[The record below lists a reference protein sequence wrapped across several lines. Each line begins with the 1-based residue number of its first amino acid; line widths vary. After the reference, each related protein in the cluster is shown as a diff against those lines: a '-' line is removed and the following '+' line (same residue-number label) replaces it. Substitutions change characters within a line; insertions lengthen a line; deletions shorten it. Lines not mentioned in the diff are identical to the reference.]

1 LQKNKESAQAEITVA
16 SNTPE
21 EVDESAV
28 EKAVRM
34 HVEENERLADR
45 NSELEHKLQMLL
57 SEYAVM
63 KTDSELIKTK
73 ARQLLID
80 KDKEI

>member
-1 LQKNKESAQAEITVA
+1 MA